1 MEKVTAH
8 PGRFERA
15 ADGQVGRALLS
26 AQFGGRLRRMFD
38 VPAGD
43 GGVQDQ
49 FDALLRQI
57 GDKLG

>member
-1 MEKVTAH
+1 MEKVAAYG
-8 PGRFERA
+8 GRFERV
-15 ADGQVGRALLS
+15 ADGPSGRALLS

-38 VPAGD
+38 APLD
-43 GGVQDQ
+43 DPMQNQ